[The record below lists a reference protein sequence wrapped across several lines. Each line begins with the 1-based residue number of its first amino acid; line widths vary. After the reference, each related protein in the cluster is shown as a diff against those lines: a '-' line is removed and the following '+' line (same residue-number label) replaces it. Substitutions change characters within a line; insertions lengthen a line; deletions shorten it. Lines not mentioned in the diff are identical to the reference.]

1 MKQLQN
7 KPVQA
12 AQTTKSGN
20 AAPTR
25 KKKRRH
31 PAIRFLRR
39 VYRFVRQFYHFLIRA
54 LRIPQIHIDGFLVGK
69 GMVCG
74 GLLLLCALL
83 QTTLFARFRPFGA
96 IPDLMLTAVI
106 AVAMLE
112 GEKWG
117 AIAGLFAAFLIE
129 SIGGGDLNLL
139 PLLYMPAGYFAP
151 IVTELYFTDSAP
163 VRFMYSAAA
172 CLGRAFLTLMY
183 LALTVADFRLGVFML
198 HVILPEYASTLLMS
212 VPVHIL
218 IRTVLH
224 PFHKSRSER
233 IGTL

>member
-1 MKQLQN
+1 M
-7 KPVQA
+7 
-12 AQTTKSGN
+12 
-20 AAPTR
+20 
-25 KKKRRH
+25 RR
-31 PAIRFLRR
+31 L
-39 VYRFVRQFYHFLIRA
+39 YRFLIRT
-54 LRIPQIHIDGFLVGK
+54 LRIPQIHIDGFIVGK
-69 GMVCG
+69 GIVCG
-74 GLLLLCALL
+74 VLLLLCALL

-106 AVAMLE
+106 AISLLE

-117 AIAGLFAAFLIE
+117 AVTGLFAAFLIE

-172 CLGRAFLTLMY
+172 GIGRAFLTLMY
-183 LALTVADFRLGVFML
+183 LALTVTDFRLGFFLL

-212 VPVHIL
+212 VPVQIL

-233 IGTL
+233 VGTL

>member
-1 MKQLQN
+1 MEKN
-7 KPVQA
+7 KLVNRNKKTP
-12 AQTTKSGN
+12 S
-20 AAPTR
+20 R
-25 KKKRRH
+25 KKRRRLH
-31 PAIRFLRR
+31 PAIRFIRR
-39 VYRFVRQFYHFLIRA
+39 CYRILVRA
-54 LRIPQIHIDGFLVGK
+54 LHIPQIHLDGFLISK
-69 GMVCG
+69 GLVCG
-74 GLLLLCALL
+74 ALILLLALL
-83 QTTLFARFRPFGA
+83 QTTLLARFRPFGA
-96 IPDLMLTAVI
+96 IPDLMLSAVI
-106 AVAMLE
+106 AIAVLE

-117 AIAGLFAAFLIE
+117 CLIGLLAALVIE
-129 SIGGGDLNLL
+129 SMGGGAIQLL
-139 PLLYMPAGYFAP
+139 PLLYMPVGYFAP
-151 IVTELYFTDSAP
+151 IATELYFTDSAP

-233 IGTL
+233 VGTL